1 LAAGNGWRRAL
12 THSAMAW
19 RMAQRVAE
27 DKILPGDSLDLAFT
41 LERNQHPDFG
51 GIELS
56 LRDYKVMARTGAAGS
71 AGA

>member
-1 LAAGNGWRRAL
+1 
-12 THSAMAW
+12 MAW
-19 RMAQRVAE
+19 RMAQRITE

-71 AGA
+71 AGP